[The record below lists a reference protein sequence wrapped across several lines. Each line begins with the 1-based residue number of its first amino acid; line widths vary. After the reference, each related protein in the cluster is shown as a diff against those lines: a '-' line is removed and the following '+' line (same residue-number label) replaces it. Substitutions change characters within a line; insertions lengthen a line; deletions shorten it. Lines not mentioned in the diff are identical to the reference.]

1 MATISRLLRE
11 LEAASRRAAREAARQ
26 EKLALRE
33 LALQQKHDELV
44 RAQMEVE
51 KFEER
56 ISQLTTIH
64 HEVGDSFD
72 WGEIVN
78 QPPPAY
84 PVKNDKEERLA
95 MQKLRMYRPKFFHRM
110 CGKVEKSD
118 PILNKKSFMRSK
130 WMSIIIKNPLSVM
143 SLNSVSGRSFM
154 NWRYLLIGEIL

>member
-84 PVKNDKEERLA
+84 PVKNDKEERIA

-143 SLNSVSGRSFM
+143 SLNSVSGRRFM

>member
-1 MATISRLLRE
+1 
-11 LEAASRRAAREAARQ
+11 
-26 EKLALRE
+26 
-33 LALQQKHDELV
+33 
-44 RAQMEVE
+44 MEVE

-143 SLNSVSGRSFM
+143 SLNSVSGRRFM